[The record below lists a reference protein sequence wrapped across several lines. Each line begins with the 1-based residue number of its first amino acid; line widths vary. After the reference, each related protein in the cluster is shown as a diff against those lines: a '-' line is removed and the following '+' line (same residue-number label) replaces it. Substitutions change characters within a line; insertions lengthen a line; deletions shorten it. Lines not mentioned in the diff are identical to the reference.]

1 MKIMQ
6 PFYLSI
12 RPVSY
17 LEYFIFNIQPLVY
30 QDLYNSMIIVP
41 NSMDFSL
48 KRNIRLFPNYKFVF
62 LEFSNYFCGLH
73 TCMMKII
80 PIISIK

>member
-17 LEYFIFNIQPLVY
+17 LEYFIFIIQPLVY
-30 QDLYNSMIIVP
+30 QDLNNSMILVP
-41 NSMDFSL
+41 NSMDFS
-48 KRNIRLFPNYKFVF
+48 
-62 LEFSNYFCGLH
+62 
-73 TCMMKII
+73 
-80 PIISIK
+80 